1 MENKIGSW
9 ITLNNPA
16 IAEIMADAG
25 FDWLCID
32 MEHSVIDFY
41 EAKQLIIAIQSKGIK
56 AFVRV
61 GGNNSRIIK
70 RILDAGADGIIVPSV
85 NSLEEAKAVN
95 AFKYPPKGQRGVGLS
110 RAQGYGFSFENYRDN
125 ICKDLILIL
134 QIEHISAL
142 DDLESIIKLEGV
154 DGTFIGPY
162 DLSGSIGK
170 PGEWNDPKVKEA
182 LALYKEIAFKTK
194 KLVGYHVIE
203 PEHLLVQKIN
213 EGYNFIAFSLDT
225 IFLGS
230 LLREEMKKIKK
241 MEMNIIGIIPARL
254 ASSRLPN
261 KPMAEILG
269 MPMIGHVYFRS
280 KMSKILKDIYVAT
293 CDDKIK
299 DYIESIGGKVIMTSH
314 KHERA

>member
-85 NSLEEAKAVN
+85 NSLEEAKKAVN

-203 PEHLLVQKIN
+203 PEHLLVQKKIN

-230 LLREEMKKIKK
+230 LLREEMKKLKK
-241 MEMNIIGIIPARL
+241 WRL
-254 ASSRLPN
+254 
-261 KPMAEILG
+261 I
-269 MPMIGHVYFRS
+269 
-280 KMSKILKDIYVAT
+280 
-293 CDDKIK
+293 
-299 DYIESIGGKVIMTSH
+299 
-314 KHERA
+314 

>member
-85 NSLEEAKAVN
+85 NSLEEAKKAVN

-203 PEHLLVQKIN
+203 PEHLLVQKKIN

-230 LLREEMKKIKK
+230 LLREEMKKLKK
-241 MEMNIIGIIPARL
+241 WR
-254 ASSRLPN
+254 
-261 KPMAEILG
+261 
-269 MPMIGHVYFRS
+269 
-280 KMSKILKDIYVAT
+280 
-293 CDDKIK
+293 
-299 DYIESIGGKVIMTSH
+299 
-314 KHERA
+314 